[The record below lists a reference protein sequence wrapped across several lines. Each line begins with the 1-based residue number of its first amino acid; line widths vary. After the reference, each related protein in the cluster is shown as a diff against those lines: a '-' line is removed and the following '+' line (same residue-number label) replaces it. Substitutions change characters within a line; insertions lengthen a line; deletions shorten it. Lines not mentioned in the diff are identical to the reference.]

1 MSFIL
6 KLSTVLFVCFFVMAC
21 NQSGE
26 NEAGSNQNAINTN
39 TSITPLIVPDPGQ
52 TASTT
57 QTIYDIW
64 VLDSLNNKAPD
75 SNYFSHGTP
84 YFDFNLDKK
93 TFSGH
98 TGCNGING
106 KLSEVNG
113 KLVFDSLQF
122 STEVCKDKGFEKKL
136 LKAFKSGVTYT
147 ILNDRLHMNI
157 DPTTVY
163 IFRKIRR

>member
-1 MSFIL
+1 MFSI
-6 KLSTVLFVCFFVMAC
+6 KRSLSIVLGCVFVIAC
-21 NQSGE
+21 NQSE
-26 NEAGSNQNAINTN
+26 DKDA
-39 TSITPLIVPDPGQ
+39 
-52 TASTT
+52 TATSTT
-57 QTIYDIW
+57 ESSLSTSPSPTTSTTIQDIW

-136 LKAFKSGVTYT
+136 LKAFKSGVTYN
-147 ILNDRLHMNI
+147 ILNDKLYMNI
-157 DPTTVY
+157 DPGTVY

>member
-1 MSFIL
+1 MFSI
-6 KLSTVLFVCFFVMAC
+6 KRSLSIVLACVFVIAC
-21 NQSGE
+21 NQSE
-26 NEAGSNQNAINTN
+26 DKDA
-39 TSITPLIVPDPGQ
+39 
-52 TASTT
+52 TATSTT
-57 QTIYDIW
+57 ESSLSTSPNPTTSTTVQDIW

>member
-1 MSFIL
+1 MFSI
-6 KLSTVLFVCFFVMAC
+6 KRSLSIVLACVFVIAC
-21 NQSGE
+21 NQSE
-26 NEAGSNQNAINTN
+26 DKDA
-39 TSITPLIVPDPGQ
+39 
-52 TASTT
+52 TATSTT
-57 QTIYDIW
+57 ESSLSTSPSPTTTTTIQDIW

-106 KLSEVNG
+106 KLSELNG

>member
-1 MSFIL
+1 MFSI
-6 KLSTVLFVCFFVMAC
+6 KRPLSIVLACVFVIAC
-21 NQSGE
+21 NQSE
-26 NEAGSNQNAINTN
+26 DKDA
-39 TSITPLIVPDPGQ
+39 
-52 TASTT
+52 TATSTT
-57 QTIYDIW
+57 ESSLSTSPSPTTATTIQDIW

>member
-1 MSFIL
+1 MFSI
-6 KLSTVLFVCFFVMAC
+6 KRPLSIVLACVFVIAC
-21 NQSGE
+21 NQSE
-26 NEAGSNQNAINTN
+26 DKDATATN
-39 TSITPLIVPDPGQ
+39 TTESSL
-52 TASTT
+52 STT
-57 QTIYDIW
+57 PSPTSSTTIQDIW

-106 KLSEVNG
+106 KLNEVNG

-122 STEVCKDKGFEKKL
+122 STEVCKDKGFEKAL
-136 LKAFKSGVTYT
+136 LKAFRSGVKYN
-147 ILNDRLHMNI
+147 IVNDRLYMNI
-157 DPTTVY
+157 EPKTVY
-163 IFRKIRR
+163 VFRRIRR

>member
-1 MSFIL
+1 ML
-6 KLSTVLFVCFFVMAC
+6 ACVCVIAC
-21 NQSGE
+21 NQSE
-26 NEAGSNQNAINTN
+26 DKDIPVTATSTSTTEISPNPTSS
-39 TSITPLIVPDPGQ
+39 TSIQ
-52 TASTT
+52 
-57 QTIYDIW
+57 DIW

-106 KLSEVNG
+106 KLSEENG

-122 STEVCKDKGFEKKL
+122 SKEVCKDKGFEKKL
-136 LKAFKSGVTYT
+136 LKAFKSGVTYKV
-147 ILNDRLHMNI
+147 LNDKLYMNI
-157 DPTTVY
+157 EAGTVY
-163 IFRKIRR
+163 IFRRIRR

>member
-1 MSFIL
+1 MFSI
-6 KLSTVLFVCFFVMAC
+6 KRSLSIVLACVFVIAC
-21 NQSGE
+21 NQSDDKD
-26 NEAGSNQNAINTN
+26 A
-39 TSITPLIVPDPGQ
+39 
-52 TASTT
+52 TATSTT
-57 QTIYDIW
+57 ESSLSTSPSPTTTTTIQDIW

>member
-1 MSFIL
+1 MFSI
-6 KLSTVLFVCFFVMAC
+6 KRSLSIVLACVFVIAC
-21 NQSGE
+21 NQSE
-26 NEAGSNQNAINTN
+26 DKDA
-39 TSITPLIVPDPGQ
+39 
-52 TASTT
+52 TATSTT
-57 QTIYDIW
+57 ESSLSTSPSPTTSTTIQDIW

-106 KLSEVNG
+106 KLNEVNG

-122 STEVCKDKGFEKKL
+122 STEVCKDKGFEKAL
-136 LKAFKSGVTYT
+136 LKAFRSGVKYN
-147 ILNDRLHMNI
+147 IVNDRLYMNI
-157 DPTTVY
+157 EPKTVY
-163 IFRKIRR
+163 VFRRIRR

>member
-1 MSFIL
+1 MFSI
-6 KLSTVLFVCFFVMAC
+6 KRSLSIVLACVFVIAC
-21 NQSGE
+21 NQSE
-26 NEAGSNQNAINTN
+26 DKDA
-39 TSITPLIVPDPGQ
+39 
-52 TASTT
+52 TATSTT
-57 QTIYDIW
+57 ESSLSTSPSPTTSTTIQDIW

>member
-1 MSFIL
+1 MFSI
-6 KLSTVLFVCFFVMAC
+6 KRSLSIVLACVFVIAC
-21 NQSGE
+21 NQSEE
-26 NEAGSNQNAINTN
+26 NDATATN
-39 TSITPLIVPDPGQ
+39 TAETSLTTSPSP
-52 TASTT
+52 TTSTT
-57 QTIYDIW
+57 VQDIW
-64 VLDSLNNKAPD
+64 VLDSINNKAPD

-122 STEVCKDKGFEKKL
+122 STEVCKDKGFEKAL
-136 LKAFKSGVTYT
+136 LKAFRSGVKYN
-147 ILNDRLHMNI
+147 IVNDRLYMNI
-157 DPTTVY
+157 EPKTVY
-163 IFRKIRR
+163 VFRRIRR

>member
-1 MSFIL
+1 MFSI
-6 KLSTVLFVCFFVMAC
+6 KRSLSIMLACAFAIAC
-21 NQSGE
+21 NQSE
-26 NEAGSNQNAINTN
+26 DKDATSSNTTESS
-39 TSITPLIVPDPGQ
+39 TSISPSPA
-52 TASTT
+52 ASTT
-57 QTIYDIW
+57 IQDIW

-106 KLSEVNG
+106 KLNEVNG
-113 KLVFDSLQF
+113 KLIFDSLQF
-122 STEVCKDKGFEKKL
+122 SKEVCKDKGFEKKL
-136 LKAFKSGVTYT
+136 LKAFKSGVTYN
-147 ILNDRLHMNI
+147 ILNDKLYMNI

>member
-1 MSFIL
+1 MFSI
-6 KLSTVLFVCFFVMAC
+6 KRSLSIVLACVFVIAC
-21 NQSGE
+21 NQSE
-26 NEAGSNQNAINTN
+26 DKDA
-39 TSITPLIVPDPGQ
+39 
-52 TASTT
+52 TATSTT
-57 QTIYDIW
+57 ESSLSTSPSPTTVTTIQDIW

>member
-1 MSFIL
+1 MFSI
-6 KLSTVLFVCFFVMAC
+6 KRSLSIVLACVFVIAC
-21 NQSGE
+21 NQSE
-26 NEAGSNQNAINTN
+26 DKDA
-39 TSITPLIVPDPGQ
+39 
-52 TASTT
+52 TATSTT
-57 QTIYDIW
+57 ESSLSTSPSPTTTTTIQDIW

>member
-1 MSFIL
+1 MFSI
-6 KLSTVLFVCFFVMAC
+6 KRSLSIVLACVFVIAC
-21 NQSGE
+21 NQSE
-26 NEAGSNQNAINTN
+26 DKEATATN
-39 TSITPLIVPDPGQ
+39 TTESSLSTSPSP
-52 TASTT
+52 TTSTT
-57 QTIYDIW
+57 IQDIW

-106 KLSEVNG
+106 KLNEVNG

>member
-1 MSFIL
+1 MFSI
-6 KLSTVLFVCFFVMAC
+6 KRSLSIVLACVFVIAC
-21 NQSGE
+21 NQSE
-26 NEAGSNQNAINTN
+26 DKEATATN
-39 TSITPLIVPDPGQ
+39 TTESSLSTSPSP
-52 TASTT
+52 TTSTT
-57 QTIYDIW
+57 IQDIW

-106 KLSEVNG
+106 KLNEVNG

-122 STEVCKDKGFEKKL
+122 STEVCKDKGFEKAL
-136 LKAFKSGVTYT
+136 LKAFRSGVKYN
-147 ILNDRLHMNI
+147 IVNDRLYMNI
-157 DPTTVY
+157 EPKTVY
-163 IFRKIRR
+163 VFRRIRR

>member
-1 MSFIL
+1 MFSI
-6 KLSTVLFVCFFVMAC
+6 KRPLSIVLACVFVIAC
-21 NQSGE
+21 NQSE
-26 NEAGSNQNAINTN
+26 DKDA
-39 TSITPLIVPDPGQ
+39 
-52 TASTT
+52 TATSTT
-57 QTIYDIW
+57 ESSLSTNPSPTTTTTIQDIW

-98 TGCNGING
+98 TGCNGVNG

-122 STEVCKDKGFEKKL
+122 SKEVCKDKGFEKKL
-136 LKAFKSGVTYT
+136 LKAFNKAVRYT
-147 ILNDRLHMNI
+147 ILNDMLYMNI
-157 DPTTVY
+157 DPSTVY
-163 IFRKIRR
+163 VFRRIRR

>member
-1 MSFIL
+1 MFSI
-6 KLSTVLFVCFFVMAC
+6 KRSLSIVLACVFVIAC
-21 NQSGE
+21 NQSE
-26 NEAGSNQNAINTN
+26 DKDA
-39 TSITPLIVPDPGQ
+39 
-52 TASTT
+52 TATSTT
-57 QTIYDIW
+57 ESSLSTSPSPTTVTTIQDIW

-136 LKAFKSGVTYT
+136 LKAFKSGVTYN
-147 ILNDRLHMNI
+147 ILNDKLYMNI
-157 DPTTVY
+157 DPGTVY

>member
-1 MSFIL
+1 MFSI
-6 KLSTVLFVCFFVMAC
+6 KRSLSIVLACVFVIAC
-21 NQSGE
+21 NQSE
-26 NEAGSNQNAINTN
+26 DKDA
-39 TSITPLIVPDPGQ
+39 
-52 TASTT
+52 TATSTT
-57 QTIYDIW
+57 ESSLSTSPSPTTSTTVQDIW

>member
-1 MSFIL
+1 MFSI
-6 KLSTVLFVCFFVMAC
+6 KRSLSIVLACVFVIAC
-21 NQSGE
+21 NQSE
-26 NEAGSNQNAINTN
+26 DKDA
-39 TSITPLIVPDPGQ
+39 
-52 TASTT
+52 TATSTT
-57 QTIYDIW
+57 ESSLSTNPSPTTTTTIQDIW

-106 KLSEVNG
+106 KLSEVSG

-122 STEVCKDKGFEKKL
+122 SKGVCKDKGFEKKI
-136 LKAFKSGVTYT
+136 LKAFKNGVTYNVR
-147 ILNDRLHMNI
+147 NDKLYMNI
-157 DPTTVY
+157 DPGTIY
-163 IFRKIRR
+163 IFRRIRR

>member
-1 MSFIL
+1 MLIMFSI
-6 KLSTVLFVCFFVMAC
+6 KRSLSIVLACVFVIAC
-21 NQSGE
+21 NQSE
-26 NEAGSNQNAINTN
+26 DKDATATSTTESS
-39 TSITPLIVPDPGQ
+39 TSISPSPAT
-52 TASTT
+52 STT
-57 QTIYDIW
+57 IQDIW

-113 KLVFDSLQF
+113 KLVFDSVQF
-122 STEVCKDKGFEKKL
+122 STEVCKDKGFEKAL
-136 LKAFKSGVTYT
+136 LKAFKSGVKYN
-147 ILNDRLHMNI
+147 IVNDRLYMNI
-157 DPTTVY
+157 EPKTMYV
-163 IFRKIRR
+163 FRRIRR

>member
-1 MSFIL
+1 MFSI
-6 KLSTVLFVCFFVMAC
+6 KRSLSIVLACVFVIAC
-21 NQSGE
+21 NQSE
-26 NEAGSNQNAINTN
+26 DKDA
-39 TSITPLIVPDPGQ
+39 
-52 TASTT
+52 TATSTT
-57 QTIYDIW
+57 ESSLSTNPSPTTTTTIQDIW

-84 YFDFNLDKK
+84 YFEFNLDKK

>member
-1 MSFIL
+1 MFSI
-6 KLSTVLFVCFFVMAC
+6 KRSLSIVLACVFVIAC
-21 NQSGE
+21 NQSE
-26 NEAGSNQNAINTN
+26 DQDATATSTTESS
-39 TSITPLIVPDPGQ
+39 TSISPSPET
-52 TASTT
+52 STT
-57 QTIYDIW
+57 IQDIW